1 MGRKIETRTTG
12 PDAGHGTIVFTAY
25 NDAQHT
31 VFTSVPSEVTSGSSW
46 VDPNGAVDYNGV
58 VPGGSVTYL
67 DALGRP
73 IASDDPL
80 LGSSQ
85 EPGITCP
92 AASGHHTTCAA
103 YGLGSANGDTAM
115 YDYAET
121 IDPNN
126 HVAVGFTDALGRTRY
141 TQDYSGLGLS
151 SLSSNIVQQKAT
163 QYNALNEPISVIT
176 TDLAPQSGQ
185 TITSVIASAT
195 DDDLGRVTA
204 MGDPDRGTHTYS
216 YDADGR
222 LLSDVSGTRTI
233 GINYDLL
240 GRVGCIQDAVP
251 VINTTG
257 ACTSGTHPYAQ
268 NTYDTT
274 FLGTQGTSDFPV
286 VRLTQYAAN
295 TNTPVSTSA

>member
-1 MGRKIETRTTG
+1 
-12 PDAGHGTIVFTAY
+12 
-25 NDAQHT
+25 
-31 VFTSVPSEVTSGSSW
+31 VPFEVTSGSGW
-46 VDPNGAVDYNGV
+46 VDPNGAMDYNGV
-58 VPGGSVTYL
+58 VPGGNVTYL

-73 IASDDPL
+73 IASNDPL

-92 AASGHHTTCAA
+92 AASGHHTACAA
-103 YGLGSANGDTAM
+103 YGLGSANGDSATYA
-115 YDYAET
+115 YAESL
-121 IDPNN
+121 DSNN
-126 HVAVGFTDALGRTRY
+126 HADVGFVDALGRTRY
-141 TQDYSGLGLS
+141 TQEYSGLGLA
-151 SLSSNIVQQKAT
+151 SLSANIVQQKAT
-163 QYNALNEPISVIT
+163 QYNALNEPISVVT

-185 TITSVIASAT
+185 SVTSVIASAT
-195 DDDLGRVTA
+195 YDDLGRVTA
-204 MGDPDRGTHTYS
+204 MGDPDRGTHSYS

-240 GRVGCIQDAVP
+240 GRTGCIQDAMP

-257 ACTSGTHPYAQ
+257 ACTNGTHPYVQ

-286 VRLTQYAAN
+286 GRLTQSVATTYY
-295 TNTPVSTSA
+295 PDSTSATVTQQHQLAVPLL